1 MQIFR
6 IISSREVFLGDKPFE
21 SLEAAEEYAHGAFS
35 SANYLVLECLNGNGE
50 DNNNNSNNNNNK
62 ISGHARHAANHLGKA
77 QGLAT
82 MLRAAPYNAAR

>member
-1 MQIFR
+1 MNYFILTFY
-6 IISSREVFLGDKPFE
+6 VFAPP
-21 SLEAAEEYAHGAFS
+21 
-35 SANYLVLECLNGNGE
+35 ECLVNGNE
-50 DNNNNSNNNNNK
+50 DKNDK

>member
-1 MQIFR
+1 MFA
-6 IISSREVFLGDKPFE
+6 P
-21 SLEAAEEYAHGAFS
+21 
-35 SANYLVLECLNGNGE
+35 LECLVDSIKDKN
-50 DNNNNSNNNNNK
+50 DK

>member
-1 MQIFR
+1 MFA
-6 IISSREVFLGDKPFE
+6 P
-21 SLEAAEEYAHGAFS
+21 
-35 SANYLVLECLNGNGE
+35 LECLVDSNE
-50 DNNNNSNNNNNK
+50 DKNDK

>member
-35 SANYLVLECLNGNGE
+35 SANYLVLECLNGE
-50 DNNNNSNNNNNK
+50 DNNNNNNSNNNNNK

>member
-1 MQIFR
+1 M
-6 IISSREVFLGDKPFE
+6 FLGDKPFE

-50 DNNNNSNNNNNK
+50 DNNNNNNNNNNTCNSNK